1 MILQQIKE
9 MKEKLKK
16 IDMIDEKLELIKAT
30 VGMDK
35 SGDAAN
41 VFKDLPTWKSICH
54 DATSAST
61 IVIISCLSLVAST
74 TNIIGY

>member
-41 VFKDLPTWKSICH
+41 VFKDLPT
-54 DATSAST
+54 
-61 IVIISCLSLVAST
+61 
-74 TNIIGY
+74 